1 MENQEKS
8 QKENQEHNQE
18 RSQEH
23 NQNNGLELLKKVI
36 ETNERN
42 TEQGIKTAF
51 VYEDLLNIKGE
62 TESTMRGFNATI
74 LKLSES
80 LEKEAQER
88 NEFIERIPKTIE
100 IVPSEDYLNL
110 NKSFDK
116 NSKFVKNIFYGMI
129 VSLFFSVLTTAGNI
143 FFAKQWYAESI
154 KSKSEIR
161 QEILDELAIERK
173 KIYDENEITILKDNT
188 EIMQLWIKNNP
199 KDAKMFLRF
208 KDGFEASKKS
218 K

>member
-1 MENQEKS
+1 MENQEY
-8 QKENQEHNQE
+8 
-18 RSQEH
+18 

-42 TEQGIKTAF
+42 TEQGIKTEF

-80 LEKEAQER
+80 LEKEAQGR

-100 IVPSEDYLNL
+100 IIPSEDYLNL
-110 NKSFDK
+110 NKSFEK
-116 NSKFVKNIFYGMI
+116 NSKFMKNVFYGMI
-129 VSLFFSVLTTAGNI
+129 AALFLSVLTTAGNI
-143 FFAKQWYAESI
+143 FFTKQWYAESI

-161 QEILDELAIERK
+161 QEILDELAIDRK
-173 KIYDENEITILKDNT
+173 KIYNENEITILKDNT
-188 EIMQLWIKNNP
+188 KIMQLWIKNNP
-199 KDAKMFLRF
+199 KDAKNFLRF
-208 KDGFEASKKS
+208 KDGYEASRES

>member
-62 TESTMRGFNATI
+62 TESTMRRFNATI

-100 IVPSEDYLNL
+100 IIPSEDYLNL
-110 NKSFDK
+110 NKALEK
-116 NSKFVKNIFYGMI
+116 NSKFMKIIIYGMI
-129 VSLFFSVLTTAGNI
+129 AALFLSVLTTAGNI
-143 FFAKQWYAESI
+143 FFTKQWYAESI

-161 QEILDELAIERK
+161 QEVLDEIK
-173 KIYDENEITILKDNT
+173 KEGQSIYKDEDYQQLLHNT
-188 EIMQLWIKNNP
+188 ELMNKWMKKNP
-199 KDAKMFLRF
+199 KDAKNFLKF
-208 KDGFEASKKS
+208 KDGYEASKES

>member
-62 TESTMRGFNATI
+62 TESTMRRFNATI

-110 NKSFDK
+110 NKALEK
-116 NSKFVKNIFYGMI
+116 NSKFMKIIIYGMI
-129 VSLFFSVLTTAGNI
+129 AALFLSVLTTAGNI
-143 FFAKQWYAESI
+143 FFTKQWYVESI

>member
-1 MENQEKS
+1 MENQEKN
-8 QKENQEHNQE
+8 QKGNQEYNQE
-18 RSQEH
+18 RNQEH

-42 TEQGIKTAF
+42 IEQGIKTEF

-88 NEFIERIPKTIE
+88 NGFIERIPKTIE
-100 IVPSEDYLNL
+100 IIPSEDYLNL
-110 NKSFDK
+110 NKSFEK
-116 NSKFVKNIFYGMI
+116 NSKFMKIIFYGMI
-129 VSLFFSVLTTAGNI
+129 AALFLSVLTTAGNI
-143 FFAKQWYAESI
+143 FFTKQWYVESI

>member
-1 MENQEKS
+1 MEN
-8 QKENQEHNQE
+8 
-18 RSQEH
+18 QEH

-42 TEQGIKTAF
+42 TEQGIKTEF

-80 LEKEAQER
+80 LEKEGQER

-100 IVPSEDYLNL
+100 IIIPSEDYLNL
-110 NKSFDK
+110 NKVLEK
-116 NSKFVKNIFYGMI
+116 NSKFMKNIFYGMI
-129 VSLFFSVLTTAGNI
+129 AALFLSVLTTVGNI
-143 FFAKQWYAESI
+143 FFTKQWYAESI

-161 QEILDELAIERK
+161 QEILDEIK
-173 KIYDENEITILKDNT
+173 NDGQSIYKDEDYLQLQHNT
-188 EIMQLWIKNNP
+188 ELMNKWMEKNP
-199 KDAKMFLRF
+199 KDAKNFLRF
-208 KDGFEASKKS
+208 KDGFESR
-218 K
+218 

>member
-1 MENQEKS
+1 MENQEKK
-8 QKENQEHNQE
+8 QKGNQKYNQERNQEH
-18 RSQEH
+18 S
-23 NQNNGLELLKKVI
+23 QNNGLELLKKVI

-42 TEQGIKTAF
+42 TEQGIKTEF

-62 TESTMRGFNATI
+62 TESTMRRFNATI

-80 LEKEAQER
+80 LEKETQER

-161 QEILDELAIERK
+161 QEILDEIK
-173 KIYDENEITILKDNT
+173 KEGQSIYKDEDYRQLQHNT
-188 EIMQLWIKNNP
+188 ELMKKWMEKNP
-199 KDAKMFLRF
+199 KDAKNFLRF
-208 KDGFEASKKS
+208 KDGYESR
-218 K
+218 

>member
-1 MENQEKS
+1 MEN
-8 QKENQEHNQE
+8 
-18 RSQEH
+18 QEH

-42 TEQGIKTAF
+42 TEQGIKTEF
-51 VYEDLLNIKGE
+51 VYEDLLNIKVE

-80 LEKEAQER
+80 LEKEAQKR

-100 IVPSEDYLNL
+100 IIIPSEDYLNL
-110 NKSFDK
+110 NKSFEK
-116 NSKFVKNIFYGMI
+116 NSKFMKIIFYGI
-129 VSLFFSVLTTAGNI
+129 IAALFLSVLITTGNI

-161 QEILDELAIERK
+161 QEILDEIKQEGQS
-173 KIYDENEITILKDNT
+173 IYKDEDYLQLQHNT
-188 EIMQLWIKNNP
+188 ELMNKWIEKNP
-199 KDAKMFLRF
+199 KDAKNFLRF
-208 KDGFEASKKS
+208 KDGFERR
-218 K
+218 

>member
-1 MENQEKS
+1 MENQEKN
-8 QKENQEHNQE
+8 QKGNQEYNQEH
-18 RSQEH
+18 S
-23 NQNNGLELLKKVI
+23 QNNGLELLKKVI

-42 TEQGIKTAF
+42 TEQGIKTEF

-100 IVPSEDYLNL
+100 IIPSEDYLNL
-110 NKSFDK
+110 NKELLK
-116 NSKFVKNIFYGMI
+116 NSKVVKIIIYGMI
-129 VSLFFSVLTTAGNI
+129 AALFLSVLTTVGNI

-161 QEILDELAIERK
+161 QEILDKIK
-173 KIYDENEITILKDNT
+173 KDGQSIYKDEDYLQLQHNT
-188 EIMQLWIKNNP
+188 ELMNKWIEKNP
-199 KDAKMFLRF
+199 KDAKNFLRF
-208 KDGFEASKKS
+208 KDGFESR
-218 K
+218 

>member
-1 MENQEKS
+1 MENQEKN
-8 QKENQEHNQE
+8 QKGNQEYNQE
-18 RSQEH
+18 RNQEH

-42 TEQGIKTAF
+42 TEQGIKTEF

-62 TESTMRGFNATI
+62 TESTMRRFNATI

-110 NKSFDK
+110 NKSFEK
-116 NSKFVKNIFYGMI
+116 NSKFMKIMFFGMI

-143 FFAKQWYAESI
+143 FFAKQWYSESI

-161 QEILDELAIERK
+161 QEILDEIK
-173 KIYDENEITILKDNT
+173 KEGQSIY
-188 EIMQLWIKNNP
+188 P
-199 KDAKMFLRF
+199 KSR
-208 KDGFEASKKS
+208 S
-218 K
+218 

>member
-8 QKENQEHNQE
+8 QKGNQE
-18 RSQEH
+18 RNQEH

-62 TESTMRGFNATI
+62 TESTMRRFNATI

-100 IVPSEDYLNL
+100 IIPSEDYLNL
-110 NKSFDK
+110 NKALEK
-116 NSKFVKNIFYGMI
+116 NSKFMKIIIYGMI
-129 VSLFFSVLTTAGNI
+129 AALFLSVLTTAGNI
-143 FFAKQWYAESI
+143 FFTKQWYAESI

-161 QEILDELAIERK
+161 QEVLDEIK
-173 KIYDENEITILKDNT
+173 KEGQSIYKDEDYQQLLHNT
-188 EIMQLWIKNNP
+188 ELMNKWMKKNP
-199 KDAKMFLRF
+199 KDAKNFLRF
-208 KDGFEASKKS
+208 KDGFESR
-218 K
+218 

>member
-1 MENQEKS
+1 MENQEKN
-8 QKENQEHNQE
+8 QKGNQEYN
-18 RSQEH
+18 QEH

-62 TESTMRGFNATI
+62 TESTMRRFNATI

-100 IVPSEDYLNL
+100 IIPSEDYLNL
-110 NKSFDK
+110 NKELLK
-116 NSKFVKNIFYGMI
+116 NSKFMKNVFYGMI
-129 VSLFFSVLTTAGNI
+129 AALFLSVLTTAGNI
-143 FFAKQWYAESI
+143 FFTKQWYAESI
-154 KSKSEIR
+154 KAKNEIR
-161 QEILDELAIERK
+161 QEILDEIK
-173 KIYDENEITILKDNT
+173 KEDQSIYKDEDYFQLQHNT
-188 EIMQLWIKNNP
+188 EMMNKWMEKNP
-199 KDAKMFLRF
+199 KDAKNFLRF
-208 KDGFEASKKS
+208 KDGFESR
-218 K
+218 

>member
-1 MENQEKS
+1 MENQEKN
-8 QKENQEHNQE
+8 QKGNQEHNQE
-18 RSQEH
+18 HSQDH

-42 TEQGIKTAF
+42 TEQGIKIEF

-100 IVPSEDYLNL
+100 IRPSEDYLNL
-110 NKSFDK
+110 NKSFEK
-116 NSKFVKNIFYGMI
+116 NSKFMKIIFYGMI
-129 VSLFFSVLTTAGNI
+129 AALFLSVLTTAGNI

-161 QEILDELAIERK
+161 QEILDEIKNDGQAIYKAED
-173 KIYDENEITILKDNT
+173 YLQLQHNT
-188 EIMQLWIKNNP
+188 ELMNKWIKNNP
-199 KDAKMFLRF
+199 KDAKNFLRF
-208 KDGFEASKKS
+208 KDGFESR
-218 K
+218 

>member
-62 TESTMRGFNATI
+62 TESTMRRFNATI

-80 LEKEAQER
+80 LEKEGQER

-100 IVPSEDYLNL
+100 IRPSEDYLNL
-110 NKSFDK
+110 NKALEK
-116 NSKFVKNIFYGMI
+116 NSKFIKTIFYGMI
-129 VSLFFSVLTTAGNI
+129 TTLFLSVLTTAGNI
-143 FFAKQWYAESI
+143 FFTKQWYAESI

-161 QEILDELAIERK
+161 QEVLDEIK
-173 KIYDENEITILKDNT
+173 KEGQSIYKDEDYQQLLHNT
-188 EIMQLWIKNNP
+188 ELMNKWMKKNP
-199 KDAKMFLRF
+199 KDAKNFLRF
-208 KDGFEASKKS
+208 KDGFESR
-218 K
+218 

>member
-1 MENQEKS
+1 MENQEKN
-8 QKENQEHNQE
+8 QKGNQEYNQN
-18 RSQEH
+18 H

-42 TEQGIKTAF
+42 TEQGIKTEF
-51 VYEDLLNIKGE
+51 VYEDLLNLKGE

-80 LEKEAQER
+80 LEKEGQER

-100 IVPSEDYLNL
+100 IIPSEDYLNL
-110 NKSFDK
+110 NKSFEK
-116 NSKFVKNIFYGMI
+116 NSKFMKNVFYGMI
-129 VSLFFSVLTTAGNI
+129 AALFLSVIITAGNI
-143 FFAKQWYAESI
+143 FFTKQWYVESI

-199 KDAKMFLRF
+199 KDAKNFLRF
-208 KDGFEASKKS
+208 KDGYEASKES

>member
-62 TESTMRGFNATI
+62 TESTMRRFNATI

-80 LEKEAQER
+80 LEKEVQER
-88 NEFIERIPKTIE
+88 NKFIERIPKTIE

-110 NKSFDK
+110 NKALEK
-116 NSKFVKNIFYGMI
+116 NSKFMKIIIYGMI
-129 VSLFFSVLTTAGNI
+129 AALFLSVLTTAGNI
-143 FFAKQWYAESI
+143 FFTKQWYAESI

-161 QEILDELAIERK
+161 QEVLDEIK
-173 KIYDENEITILKDNT
+173 KEGQSIYKDEDYQQLLHNT
-188 EIMQLWIKNNP
+188 ELMNKWMKKNP
-199 KDAKMFLRF
+199 KDAKNFLKF
-208 KDGFEASKKS
+208 KDGFESR
-218 K
+218 

>member
-1 MENQEKS
+1 MENQEKN
-8 QKENQEHNQE
+8 QKGNQEYSQE
-18 RSQEH
+18 RKQEH
-23 NQNNGLELLKKVI
+23 KQNNGLELLKKVI

-42 TEQGIKTAF
+42 TEQGIKTEF
-51 VYEDLLNIKGE
+51 VYEDLLNLKGE

-100 IVPSEDYLNL
+100 IIPSEDYLNL
-110 NKSFDK
+110 NKSFEK
-116 NSKFVKNIFYGMI
+116 NSKFMKNVFYGMI
-129 VSLFFSVLTTAGNI
+129 AALFLSVIITAGNI
-143 FFAKQWYAESI
+143 FFTKQWYVESI

-161 QEILDELAIERK
+161 QEILDELAIDRK
-173 KIYDENEITILKDNT
+173 KIYNENEITILKDNT

>member
-1 MENQEKS
+1 MENQEKN
-8 QKENQEHNQE
+8 QKGNQEYNQEH
-18 RSQEH
+18 S
-23 NQNNGLELLKKVI
+23 QNNGLELLKKVI

-42 TEQGIKTAF
+42 TEQGIKTEF

-80 LEKEAQER
+80 LEKEVQER
-88 NEFIERIPKTIE
+88 NKFIERIPKTIE

-110 NKSFDK
+110 NKSFEK
-116 NSKFVKNIFYGMI
+116 NSKVVKIIIYGMI
-129 VSLFFSVLTTAGNI
+129 AALFLSVLTTVGNI

-161 QEILDELAIERK
+161 QEILDKIK
-173 KIYDENEITILKDNT
+173 KDGQSIYKDEDYLQLQHNT
-188 EIMQLWIKNNP
+188 ELMNKWIEKNP
-199 KDAKMFLRF
+199 KDAKNFLRF
-208 KDGFEASKKS
+208 KDGYEAGRK
-218 K
+218 

>member
-1 MENQEKS
+1 MENQEKN
-8 QKENQEHNQE
+8 QKGNQEYSQE
-18 RSQEH
+18 RKQEH

-42 TEQGIKTAF
+42 TEQGIKTEF
-51 VYEDLLNIKGE
+51 VYEDLLNIKVE

-100 IVPSEDYLNL
+100 IRPSEDYLNL
-110 NKSFDK
+110 NKSFEK
-116 NSKFVKNIFYGMI
+116 NSKFMKIIIYGM
-129 VSLFFSVLTTAGNI
+129 VAALFLSVIITAGNI
-143 FFAKQWYAESI
+143 FFAKQWYVESI

-161 QEILDELAIERK
+161 QEILDEIKQEGQS
-173 KIYDENEITILKDNT
+173 IYKDEDYLQLQHNT
-188 EIMQLWIKNNP
+188 ELMNKWMNKNP
-199 KDAKMFLRF
+199 KDAEKFLRF
-208 KDGFEASKKS
+208 KDGYESR
-218 K
+218 

>member
-1 MENQEKS
+1 MENQEKN
-8 QKENQEHNQE
+8 QKGNQEYSQE
-18 RSQEH
+18 RKQEH
-23 NQNNGLELLKKVI
+23 KQNNGLELLKKVI

-42 TEQGIKTAF
+42 TEQGIKTEF

-62 TESTMRGFNATI
+62 TESTMRRFNATI

-80 LEKEAQER
+80 LEKETQER

-110 NKSFDK
+110 NKSFEK
-116 NSKFVKNIFYGMI
+116 NSKLVKIIFYGMI
-129 VSLFFSVLTTAGNI
+129 AALFLSVIITAGNI
-143 FFAKQWYAESI
+143 FFTKQWYVESI

-161 QEILDELAIERK
+161 QEILDEIK
-173 KIYDENEITILKDNT
+173 KDGQSIYKDEDYLQLQHNT
-188 EIMQLWIKNNP
+188 ELMNKWMNKNP
-199 KDAKMFLRF
+199 KDAEKFLRF
-208 KDGFEASKKS
+208 KDGYEASKES

>member
-1 MENQEKS
+1 MENQEKN
-8 QKENQEHNQE
+8 QKENQEHN
-18 RSQEH
+18 QEH

-42 TEQGIKTAF
+42 TEQGIKTEF

-80 LEKEAQER
+80 LEKETQER

-110 NKSFDK
+110 NKELLK
-116 NSKFVKNIFYGMI
+116 NSKFMKIIFYGMI
-129 VSLFFSVLTTAGNI
+129 AALFLSVLTTVGNI

-161 QEILDELAIERK
+161 QEILDEIK
-173 KIYDENEITILKDNT
+173 KDGQSIYKDEDYLQLQHNT
-188 EIMQLWIKNNP
+188 ELMNKWIKKNP
-199 KDAKMFLRF
+199 KDAKNFLRF
-208 KDGFEASKKS
+208 KDGYEASRES